1 MTVQTTT
8 TVLPR
13 TRSPMLA
20 RRWSF
25 VPHYSLTKPDAKQGF
40 TLFELLLVLVIIGI
54 GSALVATRMGGLRD
68 TAAVDLAAKRLRD
81 QARES
86 QQLATTSTQIVRLR
100 VDLVELTTLVEPLN
114 SITGLSTTQ
123 QTPVTSLKVG
133 ADQVSLIFEQAD
145 GAKSLVNTS
154 NYIDVLF
161 YPDRRCDLPGL
172 FTVASKNRFAMVRIY
187 GGAQLPT
194 VSASFPLEDRLRIS
208 SEATFQ

>member
-1 MTVQTTT
+1 MTVPTTT
-8 TVLPR
+8 TVLHS
-13 TRSPMLA
+13 TRSSLLA
-20 RRWSF
+20 RRWSL
-25 VPHYSLTKPDAKQGF
+25 VSRNTANHNANQGF

-81 QARES
+81 QAREC
-86 QQLATTSTQIVRLR
+86 QQLATTSTQVVRLR
-100 VDLVELTTLVEPLN
+100 VDLVELTTLIEPLD
-114 SITGLSTTQ
+114 SITGLSTTK
-123 QTPVTSLKVG
+123 QTPMTSLKVG
-133 ADQVSLIFEQAD
+133 ADQVSLLFEQAD

-172 FTVASKNRFAMVRIY
+172 FTIASKNRFAMVRIY

-194 VSASFPLEDRLRIS
+194 VSASFPLEDRLRVS
-208 SEATFQ
+208 SEAMLQ